1 MDKTLQMIFVNE
13 AGGNVTI
20 SVQDPLET
28 LSEQSVAEVMTLI
41 IEKDVFVS
49 NGGALVSIHSAR
61 IVSRDIEPIIA

>member
-20 SVQDPLET
+20 SVQDPHED
-28 LSEQSVAEVMTLI
+28 LSEQVVAGVMTML
-41 IEKDVFVS
+41 IEKNVFVS

-61 IVSRDIEPIIA
+61 LVSRDIEPIIG